1 IRGPFLLPT
10 LRWPQRHG
18 PQHLDLLPQPALD
31 TAAFIQTATLAMA
44 MFALGLNVHLRSIVK
59 LGPRPAI
66 LGAIATAT
74 IIIVGL
80 VTSTL
85 TMHFAS

>member
-1 IRGPFLLPT
+1 
-10 LRWPQRHG
+10 
-18 PQHLDLLPQPALD
+18 
-31 TAAFIQTATLAMA
+31 MA